1 MSHVNTFHL
10 HRNQGG
16 SEWDGGGQI
25 QKSIKKCHEINKIS
39 TLTSPNK
46 FTKCY
51 ELRYFFT
58 VIFNNLT
65 LVVTGRKG
73 T

>member
-39 TLTSPNK
+39 TLTSPSNSLQNAMN
-46 FTKCY
+46 FG
-51 ELRYFFT
+51 
-58 VIFNNLT
+58 IFLLLSLT
-65 LVVTGRKG
+65 ISL
-73 T
+73 